1 MLVQMH
7 TFAQKTRNSFVY
19 DIYVREKVQAF
30 EIRGMPWHW
39 EIVLFQNKQHRKVR
53 MLCHFSQ
60 YSAALYSLCKTAYT
74 ADPSTLPCKRHCA
87 ARIES
92 LPAALCLHKGEMHGQ
107 SPYTRRAECA
117 FPVDEAE

>member
-1 MLVQMH
+1 MH
-7 TFAQKTRNSFVY
+7 TFAQKIRNSFAF
-19 DIYVREKVQAF
+19 DIYVQEKGQAF

-39 EIVLFQNKQHRKVR
+39 EIVLFQNKQHRKVH

-74 ADPSTLPCKRHCA
+74 ADLSTLPCKCHCA

-92 LPAALCLHKGEMHGQ
+92 LPAALYLHKGGTHGQ

-117 FPVDEAE
+117 FLVDAAE